1 MEQIP
6 YKPLVA
12 NRDRPSARVL
22 NATVRNLNAVVAS
35 LLTHGLIDS
44 AGFHTRLPPTL
55 PLFRIYEVQSAAT
68 GDGLYICYRQKLD
81 ATNWADETG
90 LDKLL
95 NYEDTP
101 TEVTVLNWMEN
112 DPVEGTY
119 AAALAKGDRLLVF
132 DWGDDE
138 GRTHVVG
145 IPLTAPVR
153 TVRLKE
159 NAPAASIDSTSITC
173 NLIDNEGNEITSGLG
188 SAIEVFGRCGVSV
201 DWDEAIPIIIN
212 DKYMQAEWIAGK
224 WWFVDSFQAFDT
236 DHFQITSG
244 KLQDKLDT
252 CPLG

>member
-1 MEQIP
+1 MHKIP

-22 NATVRNLNAVVAS
+22 NATVLNLNALVAS
-35 LLTHGLIDS
+35 LQTHGISDS
-44 AGFHTRLPPTL
+44 AGLHTRLPPTL

-101 TEVTVLNWMEN
+101 TEVTVLNFMEN
-112 DPVEGTY
+112 DPVLGTY
-119 AAALAKGDRLLVF
+119 TPALAKGDRMLVIE
-132 DWGDDE
+132 WGDDE
-138 GRTHVVG
+138 GRTHFVG
-145 IPLTAPVR
+145 VPLTPPAR

-159 NAPAASIDSTSITC
+159 NAPATSMDNTSVTC

-188 SAIEVFGRCGVSV
+188 SGIEVFGTCGDSV
-201 DWDEAIPIIIN
+201 DWDEVIPIIKN
-212 DKYMQAEWIAGK
+212 DRYMQAEWLTGR
-224 WWFVDSFQAFDT
+224 WLFVQSFQLMD
-236 DHFQITSG
+236 I
-244 KLQDKLDT
+244 
-252 CPLG
+252 C